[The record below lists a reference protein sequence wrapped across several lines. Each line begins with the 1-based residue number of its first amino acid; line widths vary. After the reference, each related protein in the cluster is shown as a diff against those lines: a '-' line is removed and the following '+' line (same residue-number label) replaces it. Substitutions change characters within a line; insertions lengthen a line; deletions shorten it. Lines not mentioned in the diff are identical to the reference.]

1 MEHNI
6 LTEKEKMLA
15 GKAYQAGCEELSK
28 ERLKARE
35 IVYEFNNLAPK
46 FMKQRKALLKRLFGK
61 TERMFYVEPPFR
73 CDYGYNIEIGDNFYA
88 NFNLVIL
95 DCAKVT
101 IGNSVFIAPNVAIY
115 TAGHPIHSHLRDQEY
130 EWAQEVTIGNSV
142 WIGGN
147 VVINPGVK
155 IGSNV
160 VIGSGSVVT
169 RPIPDN
175 VFAAGN
181 PCRVIRQLTDADKD
195 YYYKDFKLGE

>member
-1 MEHNI
+1 METT
-6 LTEKEKMLA
+6 LTEKEKMLG
-15 GKAYQAGCEELSK
+15 GKAYQAGDAVLSK

-35 IVYEFNNLAPK
+35 ITFEFNNLAPK
-46 FMKQRKALLKRLFGK
+46 FIKQRKALIKRLFGK
-61 TERMFYVEPPFR
+61 TEKMFYVEPPFR

-95 DCAKVT
+95 DCAKVS
-101 IGNSVFIAPNVAIY
+101 IGNSVFIAPNVSIY
-115 TAGHPIHSHLRDQEY
+115 TAGHPIHSHLRDQEF
-130 EWAQEVTIGNSV
+130 EWAQEITIGDSV

-160 VIGSGSVVT
+160 VIGSGSIVT
-169 RPIPDN
+169 RDIPDH

-181 PCRVIRQLTDADKD
+181 PCRVIRQLTDEDKE

>member
-1 MEHNI
+1 MENNI
-6 LTEKEKMLA
+6 LTEKEKMHA
-15 GKAYQAGCEELSK
+15 GKAYQAGDADLSK

-35 IVYEFNNLAPK
+35 LVFEFNNLAPK
-46 FMKQRKALLKRLFGK
+46 FIKQRKALLKQLFGK

-88 NFNLVIL
+88 NFNLLIL
-95 DCAKVT
+95 DCAKVR

-169 RPIPDN
+169 RDVPDN

-181 PCRVIRQLTDADKD
+181 PCRVIRPITDEDKD
-195 YYYKDFKLGE
+195 FYYKNFKLGE

>member
-1 MEHNI
+1 MENNI
-6 LTEKEKMLA
+6 LTEKGKMLA
-15 GKAYQAGCEELSK
+15 GKAYQAGGEELSK

-35 IVYEFNNLAPK
+35 LVFEFNNLAPK
-46 FMKQRKALLKRLFGK
+46 FIKQRKALIKRLFGK

-73 CDYGYNIEIGDNFYA
+73 CDYGYNIEIGENFYA
-88 NFNLVIL
+88 NFNLLIL
-95 DCAKVT
+95 DCAKVR
-101 IGNSVFIAPNVAIY
+101 IGDNVFIAPNVAIY

-130 EWAQEVTIGNSV
+130 EWAQEVIIGNSV

-147 VVINPGVK
+147 VVVNPGVK

-169 RPIPDN
+169 RDVPDN

-181 PCRVIRQLTDADKD
+181 PCRVIRHLTDEDKE

>member
-1 MEHNI
+1 
-6 LTEKEKMLA
+6 MLG
-15 GKAYQAGCEELSK
+15 GKAYQAGDAVLSK

-35 IVYEFNNLAPK
+35 ITFEFNNLAPK
-46 FMKQRKALLKRLFGK
+46 FIKQRKALIKRLFGK
-61 TERMFYVEPPFR
+61 TEKMFYVEPPFR

-95 DCAKVT
+95 DCAKVS
-101 IGNSVFIAPNVAIY
+101 IGNSVFIAPNVSIY
-115 TAGHPIHSHLRDQEY
+115 TAGHPIHSHLRDQEF
-130 EWAQEVTIGNSV
+130 EWAQEITIGDSV

-160 VIGSGSVVT
+160 VIGSGSIVT
-169 RPIPDN
+169 RDIPDH

-181 PCRVIRQLTDADKD
+181 PCRVIRQLTDEDKE